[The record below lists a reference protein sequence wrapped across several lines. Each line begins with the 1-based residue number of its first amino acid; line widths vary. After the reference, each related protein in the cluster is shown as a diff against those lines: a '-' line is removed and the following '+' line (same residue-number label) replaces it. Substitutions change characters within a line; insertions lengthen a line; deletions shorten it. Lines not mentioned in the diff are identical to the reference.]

1 MSWRDVVPPAD
12 RAVYEAAGFG
22 ARQPPGTRP
31 ALLVVDVT
39 YGFTGER
46 YRSLLDSVREHRTSC
61 GPAAWAA
68 VAVIAGLVRA
78 ARAAGRPVIYTRGRV
93 VGNAAALGGWAAKN
107 RRAREDLA
115 TGERRHTI
123 VEEIAPEPDDLV
135 IEKDK
140 PSAFFGTPLVAHLVN
155 GAVDTLVVT
164 GGTTSGCVRA
174 TVVDAFSYNF
184 RVVVPEDAVFD
195 RGTLSHQLSLFD
207 LNEKY
212 AQVLPA
218 DQAEVYLRTGSAGN
232 SVNSRPPR

>member
-1 MSWRDVVPPAD
+1 M
-12 RAVYEAAGFG
+12 
-22 ARQPPGTRP
+22 
-31 ALLVVDVT
+31 
-39 YGFTGER
+39 
-46 YRSLLDSVREHRTSC
+46 
-61 GPAAWAA
+61 
-68 VAVIAGLVRA
+68 
-78 ARAAGRPVIYTRGRV
+78 
-93 VGNAAALGGWAAKN
+93 
-107 RRAREDLA
+107 
-115 TGERRHTI
+115 
-123 VEEIAPEPDDLV
+123 
-135 IEKDK
+135 
-140 PSAFFGTPLVAHLVN
+140 N